1 MSGRTIVSSDIF
13 DGHIIATYNA
23 FMGKFSIFCIVLLVF
38 CQPAQSAPLNIGSKR
53 FTESYILGEV
63 LRLKAQA
70 AGETQVSHKQGLGN
84 TGIVY
89 AALRNGSIDLYG
101 EYTGTIDQ
109 EILKNSTPSNLES
122 LQRQLAPLGLG
133 VGIPLGFNDTYA
145 LAMAESQAQKLNI
158 RSLSDLAHHPELRF
172 GLSQEFL
179 NRKDGW
185 PGVKSAYNL
194 RVTPRGLEHGL
205 AYEAIA
211 TGQIDVTDIYSTDAK
226 INKYK
231 LRVLEDDRH
240 FFPAYEAV
248 VLYRL
253 DLPKRLPKTWAALQ
267 TLQGR
272 IDAKAMIAMNAAAEL
287 QGQSFSNIAKA
298 FLSNGATQAT
308 SSSFTE
314 KLFGQDFA
322 RLMGEHLLLVFISL
336 SFGIFVGIPLGIL
349 AAYRSNLAQPILS
362 LVGLIQTIPSLAL
375 LAFLIPLLKQI
386 GTLPALI
393 ALFLYALLPIV
404 RNTYTGLSDIPT
416 SLRESALALGLP
428 FAARLRLVELPLA
441 ARTIL
446 AGVKTSAVINVGTAT
461 IAAFIGAGGF
471 GERIAT
477 GLALND
483 NATLL
488 AGALPAAALALL
500 VQWGF
505 DLLDRW
511 IVPAGLRLR

>member
-1 MSGRTIVSSDIF
+1 MQ
-13 DGHIIATYNA
+13 HAA
-23 FMGKFSIFCIVLLVF
+23 PLQLFMRKFSIFCLGLVLF
-38 CQPAQSAPLNIGSKR
+38 CLPAQAETLSIGSKR
-53 FTESYILGEV
+53 FTESYILGEI
-63 LRLKAQA
+63 LRQTAQS
-70 AGETQVSHKQGLGN
+70 AGESQVSHKQGLGN

-89 AALRNGSIDLYG
+89 AALRNGSIDLYC

-109 EILKNSTPSNLES
+109 EILKNTTPSSLES
-122 LQRQLAPLGLG
+122 LKKQLAPLGLG
-133 VGIPLGFNDTYA
+133 VGIPVGFNDTYA
-145 LAMAESQAQKLNI
+145 LAMTESQAQKLNI
-158 RSLSDLAHHPELRF
+158 RKLSDLARHPELRF

-185 PGVKSAYNL
+185 PGVKSVYNF
-194 RVTPRGLEHGL
+194 RVDPRGLEHGL
-205 AYEAIA
+205 AYDAIA

-248 VLYRL
+248 ILYRL
-253 DLPKRLPKTWAALQ
+253 DLPNRLPKTWAALQ
-267 TLQGR
+267 SLQGR
-272 IDAKAMIAMNAAAEL
+272 VDAKAMIAMNAEAEL
-287 QGQSFSNIAKA
+287 QGQSFSEIAKA
-298 FLSNGATQAT
+298 FLSNGNTKAA
-308 SSSFTE
+308 SSSFVE

-322 RLMGEHLLLVFISL
+322 RLMVEHLFLVFVSL
-336 SFGIFVGIPLGIL
+336 FFGIFVGIPLGVV
-349 AAYRSNLAQPILS
+349 AAYRGKLAQPILTI
-362 LVGLIQTIPSLAL
+362 VGLIQTIPSLAL

-404 RNTYTGLSDIPT
+404 RNTYTGLSDIPS